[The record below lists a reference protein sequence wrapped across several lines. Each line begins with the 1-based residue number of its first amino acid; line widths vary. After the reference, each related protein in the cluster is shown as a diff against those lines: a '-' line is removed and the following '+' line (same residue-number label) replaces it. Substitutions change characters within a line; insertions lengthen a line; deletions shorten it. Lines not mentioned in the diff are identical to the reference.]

1 MTARIITV
9 ANQKGGSGKSTI
21 AMSMAGTMAYMGHK
35 TLVVDADPQGTATQ
49 WAGSSPEKM
58 PFPATV
64 VGMAHARG
72 KLHQMVKPM
81 VKDYDY
87 IVIDCPPS
95 VEEQAS
101 QSALLISDVCL
112 VPLQPTPPD
121 LWASVGIFELVN
133 KARTVNSDLKAYAFA
148 NRVSTT
154 NLSQQVLGILSEN
167 DIELLVSKF
176 GSRNSFQEA
185 PVRGSVPCAMGF
197 AHKPAA
203 AEVKSLLVE
212 VFEKMGWKLLSITPA

>member
-1 MTARIITV
+1 MAARIITV

-21 AMSMAGTMAYMGHK
+21 AMVMAGTMAHMGHK
-35 TLVVDADPQGTATQ
+35 TLVVDADPQGTATE
-49 WAGSSPEKM
+49 WATSSPEKA

-64 VGMAHARG
+64 VGMGNARG
-72 KLHQMVKPM
+72 KLHQMVKPL
-81 VKDYDY
+81 VTDYDY

-95 VEEQAS
+95 VEEQTS

-133 KARTVNSDLKAYAFA
+133 KARTVNGGLKAYAMA

-154 NLSQQVLGILSEN
+154 NLSKQVLDILGEN
-167 DIELLVSKF
+167 DIELLATKF
-176 GSRNSFQEA
+176 GNRNSYQEA

-212 VFEKMGWKLLSITPA
+212 VFEKMGWKLL